1 MTLTVILC
9 IAIAATAHAFIS
21 RMKFYSDEYKPHSF
35 FGSDSWRRK
44 YKRHKQS
51 NDFIYLTLPAPE
63 KGLAGW
69 YYRFFRIKYKE
80 RFPLSAT
87 VLVFLTDGY
96 HLVQFVMIK
105 AIIIAAS
112 RNAIDFFV
120 LWAIWL
126 LFFNIF
132 FRNKSKF

>member
-9 IAIAATAHAFIS
+9 IAIAATAYAFLS
-21 RMKFYSDEYKPHSF
+21 RIKFYSDSIKPHSF
-35 FGSDSWRRK
+35 WGSESWKRK
-44 YKRHKQS
+44 YKKHPAS
-51 NDFIYLTLPAPE
+51 NDVIFLTLPPIE
-63 KGLAGW
+63 KGIWGW
-69 YYRFFRIKYKE
+69 YYKFFGIKYRE

-105 AIIIAAS
+105 AILIACS
-112 RNAIDFFV
+112 RNVIDFFV

-132 FRNKSKF
+132 FRNKFK